1 MTHKEKAKDLVNRFY
16 YTLPNNGSR
25 EGINSTTRRYQEAI
39 KCALITVDNMIEEL
53 KLLLFINYNLL
64 NDRLI
69 YWKEVKKEMENI
81 QKGKTIDITSE
92 EYKNLMKVIKK
103 Y

>member
-39 KCALITVDNMIEEL
+39 KCALIAVDEVLNVTNRDVNYQNTY
-53 KLLLFINYNLL
+53 LFFL
-64 NDRLI
+64 
-69 YWKEVKKEMENI
+69 EVKQEIKNI

>member
-1 MTHKEKAKDLVNRFY
+1 MTHKEKAKDLVNTFY
-16 YTLPNNGSR
+16 YSLPNNGSTQ
-25 EGINSTTRRYQEAI
+25 GINSTTRRYQEAI

-69 YWKEVKKEMENI
+69 YWQEVKQE
-81 QKGKTIDITSE
+81 
-92 EYKNLMKVIKK
+92 IKK
-103 Y
+103 L